1 MSPYPSVED
10 AVPAE
15 RLQSTRRNRQGPL
28 ARARLYLRE
37 TRLGTWVVREESDRR
52 GGSFFTLGAAL
63 KFIRRE
69 FGADAHVITT
79 YVMQNEAA

>member
-1 MSPYPSVED
+1 
-10 AVPAE
+10 
-15 RLQSTRRNRQGPL
+15 
-28 ARARLYLRE
+28 LRE

-52 GGSFFTLGAAL
+52 GGSFFTLRAAL

-69 FGADAHVITT
+69 FGADAQVITT